1 MGATKLGQSIDAF
14 PEIDRLDGYK
24 NPHMRGEGNHDF
36 VAQNVFP
43 NSTKSKQETPFACIL
58 ITEPSLF
65 IISMVD
71 SIKETDGAGK
81 FHEWG
86 RKIIGCAGIC
96 VLGFVDLFFQRRVID
111 P

>member
-14 PEIDRLDGYK
+14 PEIDRLDGDK

-71 SIKETDGAGK
+71 SIKETDGAGNSMNGEEK
-81 FHEWG
+81 LSDVPESVFWDFLT
-86 RKIIGCAGIC
+86 CFSAPC
-96 VLGFVDLFFQRRVID
+96 N
-111 P
+111 